1 MVTVHDSFSVLPD
14 DAEILLKGLELTTM
28 MSYRNDPLVQFGR
41 SVIGDDFDVRADRSF
56 RLGDNPYS

>member
-14 DAEILLKGLELTTM
+14 DAYNALRGLEMVTFL
-28 MSYRNDPLVQFGR
+28 SYRDDPMVQFGR
-41 SVIGDDFDVRADRSF
+41 SVIGEDIDVRSDLSF